1 MNIGATPRGAPFLIE
16 PEMANIEFNDGSI
29 HIDASILSIDL
40 GVAVSAVQGLMRSG
54 EITSLC
60 ERGVDADAGRHR
72 LTFFHQNRRLRLIVD
87 DAGNI
92 IQRSTIDFG
101 DRPLPA
107 AMHKPNG

>member
-1 MNIGATPRGAPFLIE
+1 MV
-16 PEMANIEFNDGSI
+16 NIEFDDRTI
-29 HIDASILSIDL
+29 HIDASILALDL
-40 GVAVSAVQGLMRSG
+40 GIAVSTVQGLMRSG

-60 ERGVDADAGRHR
+60 ERGVDSDAGRHR

-107 AMHKPNG
+107 AMHRPNA